1 VVFGLFGS
9 KVERLKKAT
18 RQRYGQHEPR
28 KDAMLRLLQM
38 GDLEAYRA
46 VLSRF
51 TVNCDSPHW
60 DEKEKT
66 WLAQRLSERHGD
78 EELLQALSELLMSSD
93 RLNQVLAVARELMDK
108 ETYTEQVRA
117 AFKKRLGDHRAADAC
132 VELTA
137 ALGDLGGEVALR
149 AGLDAL
155 GDRSDEVILAGIALL
170 QKTPGEGV
178 AEGLYDLAF
187 DPLQMPRVVRCAG
200 HAIVALEL
208 SDPLGREELPSS
220 LSEDFSLLGGR
231 LLPRA

>member
-1 VVFGLFGS
+1 MVFGLFGS
-9 KVERLKKAT
+9 KVDRLKKAA

-38 GDLEAYRA
+38 ADFEAYSA

-51 TVNCDSPHW
+51 MVNCDSPHW

-66 WLAQRLSERHGD
+66 WLAQRLSERQGD
-78 EELLQALSELLMSSD
+78 EELLRALSVLLMSGE
-93 RLNQVLAVARELMDK
+93 RLNQVLSVARQLMDK
-108 ETYTEQVRA
+108 ETYTDQVQA
-117 AFKKRLGDHRAADAC
+117 AFKKRLGDHRAADAS
-132 VELTA
+132 VELIT
-137 ALGDLGGEVALR
+137 ALGDIGGEVAIR

-178 AEGLYDLAF
+178 AEGLYHLAF

-200 HAIVALEL
+200 QAIVALEL
-208 SDPLGREELPSS
+208 SDPLGRDELPSA
-220 LSEDFSLLGGR
+220 LSEDFNLLGGR